1 MAKAKKTESRQKK
14 LAELTGLKIVTVHH
28 MDTYNKADVGFGDY
42 APFEVGPEEF
52 LNLIRGAEYVCTDS
66 FHGSVFS
73 MIYHKKLMIFKRY
86 ADSSKTSKNS
96 RIYSICENLGVTHR
110 MFDGSNLNTITDEI
124 DYDGVDSRIE
134 KIRSESKAYLD
145 KALAFYWE

>member
-1 MAKAKKTESRQKK
+1 
-14 LAELTGLKIVTVHH
+14 
-28 MDTYNKADVGFGDY
+28 
-42 APFEVGPEEF
+42 
-52 LNLIRGAEYVCTDS
+52 
-66 FHGSVFS
+66 